1 MEVEV
6 ALHASTQPRAIAQWC
21 IVLQRAREFCKLL
34 KVLDAQLEMVGVSC
48 KEAEVGDVLFC
59 HLAMVR
65 LLPLFF
71 DMIVGLVGFLGL

>member
-6 ALHASTQPRAIAQWC
+6 ALHALVQPRAVAQWC
-21 IVLQRAREFCKLL
+21 VVLQSACEFCKLP
-34 KVLDAQLEMVGVSC
+34 KVLDVQLETVGMSC
-48 KEAEVGDVLFC
+48 KEAEVGDVLFR
-59 HLAMVR
+59 HLAMVC